1 MRAKA
6 RILLGY
12 VGALGEQDGLD
23 YLLRTVNHLVH
34 DMNVTDLLCV
44 IIGTG
49 SVLPYLKNLASDLQI
64 ENYVWFTGFISDEDM
79 TRYLSTVDLCVDPD
93 PSNPFNDRCT
103 MIKILEFMA
112 LGKPIVA
119 FDLPEHR
126 ISAQDAAY
134 YAKPNDEADFARQIM
149 ALMDNPKQRE
159 KMGQIGSKRI
169 SEGLSW
175 EHQSSSLLEAYKKLF
190 NAD

>member
-1 MRAKA
+1 
-6 RILLGY
+6 
-12 VGALGEQDGLD
+12 
-23 YLLRTVNHLVH
+23 
-34 DMNVTDLLCV
+34 
-44 IIGTG
+44 
-49 SVLPYLKNLASDLQI
+49 
-64 ENYVWFTGFISDEDM
+64 
-79 TRYLSTVDLCVDPD
+79 
-93 PSNPFNDRCT
+93 